1 MVAQAR
7 LWPCPAAYQQGRGP
21 QAAHPLASL
30 SDPRNQTTDSQE
42 VSTEQSSNAHD
53 KPLGAL
59 SLPRAQS
66 TDSSS
71 GDIWQA
77 SQVALLKIY
86 SCPCQS
92 TGPSLPHPYS
102 EMNSCCP
109 GHFISSSYPWLVVS
123 SWGQAPENHL
133 PASLSPGASSFQTQ
147 ETVMRKGTW
156 EHTQLDQLCSSV

>member
-1 MVAQAR
+1 MALSCSLPTGKR
-7 LWPCPAAYQQGRGP
+7 TTCCPPTGFTLRPQEPDNRPSRSVNRAGQQCS
-21 QAAHPLASL
+21 Q
-30 SDPRNQTTDSQE
+30 QTFG
-42 VSTEQSSNAHD
+42 V
-53 KPLGAL
+53 P
-59 SLPRAQS
+59 SLPRVQS
-66 TDSSS
+66 TASSS
-71 GDIWQA
+71 EDIWQA

-147 ETVMRKGTW
+147 ET
-156 EHTQLDQLCSSV
+156 